1 MSRFD
6 GKAVLVSGGGTGIGK
21 AIASAF
27 AREGARVAITGR
39 RIEPLQALQRELGPA
54 IVPIAADITDPAGR
68 RRVVEEAARALGGLD
83 VLVNNA
89 GAFVGGK
96 PLSETSDEELQVL
109 YGLNVVA
116 LLALTR
122 EALPHLVARKG
133 SVVNISSAVATGVM
147 PGAAAYSGTKAAVD
161 HVTRVLAVE
170 LGGAGVRV
178 NAVSPGLTETDMAA
192 PLTSDPATRQAME
205 AQTPLGRIGRPE
217 DIARVVTFL
226 ASPEA
231 GWVTGQAVQAS
242 GGLLL

>member
-39 RIEPLQALQRELGPA
+39 RIEPLQALQRELGAA

-96 PLSETSDEELQVL
+96 PLSETSDEELQAL
-109 YGLNVVA
+109 YGLNVIA

-133 SVVNISSAVATGVM
+133 NVVNISSAVATGVM
-147 PGAAAYSGTKAAVD
+147 PGAVAYSGTKAAVD

-192 PLTSDPATRQAME
+192 PLTSEPATRQAME

-226 ASPEA
+226 ASSEA